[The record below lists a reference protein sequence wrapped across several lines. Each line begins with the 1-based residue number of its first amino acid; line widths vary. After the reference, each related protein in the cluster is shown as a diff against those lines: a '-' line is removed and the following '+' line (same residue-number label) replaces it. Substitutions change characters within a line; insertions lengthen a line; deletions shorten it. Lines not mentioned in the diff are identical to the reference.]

1 MLKSYLKLH
10 DATVNHRQCDEFYYT
25 LVDKAEGL
33 PYRSQIRVELHEIL
47 SDSPIY
53 HSINKRNYENEDL
66 ELFFMKANGKALK
79 MKLSIWNLIIFIR
92 GRIIIYYYL
101 KPLLL

>member
-66 ELFFMKANGKALK
+66 ELFFMK
-79 MKLSIWNLIIFIR
+79 LSIWNLIIFIR